1 MVSQAHY
8 ALGQHVFLCV
18 CGRDFVLL
26 DLIRDKYLALAITDA
41 SGLSALV
48 RGWPVASLPP
58 SHLATPEESASL
70 AKALLEKGLLTADL
84 ATGKDATPIELH
96 TPTRELTA
104 DMPERPALRPG
115 VAAAFVGACITG
127 RFLRRRRSIEH
138 IVQRVRRR
146 KDAAGFVAQEFDV
159 ARARNLIATFGSM
172 RSLFFSTRNLCL
184 LESIV
189 LLELFGR
196 YNLFPTWVFG
206 VHVRPFAAH
215 CWLQYEDLILNDT
228 IDNVTR
234 YTPIMTV

>member
-1 MVSQAHY
+1 MY
-8 ALGQHVFLCV
+8 ALGRHVFLCV

-26 DLIRDKYLALAITDA
+26 DLIRDKYLALAVTDA

-58 SHLATPEESASL
+58 SHSATPEESASL
-70 AKALLEKGLLTADL
+70 AEALLEKGLLTVDL
-84 ATGKDATPIELH
+84 ATGKDATPIALPKPIDEI
-96 TPTRELTA
+96 TA
-104 DMPERPALRPG
+104 DMHERHALRPG
-115 VAAAFVGACITG
+115 AAASFIGACITG
-127 RFLRRRRSIEH
+127 RFLRQRRSIEH
-138 IVQRVRRR
+138 IVERVRRR
-146 KDAAGFVAQEFDV
+146 KEKAGFVAQEFDV

-189 LLELFGR
+189 LLELFAR
-196 YNLFPTWVFG
+196 YDLFPTWVFG

-215 CWLQYEDLILNDT
+215 CWLQYEDLVLNDT